1 MAIYDPKTG
10 KTNRARYSK
19 GTASFSDIGQ
29 NLHIIARRLL
39 TNENLL
45 KLLVHTDKNALST
58 PLTDEQ
64 REKAFGDQIRII
76 PVINKDEHIKNY
88 IIIQFGGFSPAGK
101 ETSDM
106 YKQYFLSFDVVCNI
120 DNWMLNDYTPRPY
133 KIMAEIDKEIGES
146 KMQSLGPVEFVTAD
160 NLVINEELS
169 GFTLVYRI
177 TSEM

>member
-58 PLTDEQ
+58 PLTD
-64 REKAFGDQIRII
+64 
-76 PVINKDEHIKNY
+76 V
-88 IIIQFGGFSPAGK
+88 
-101 ETSDM
+101 
-106 YKQYFLSFDVVCNI
+106 LS
-120 DNWMLNDYTPRPY
+120 
-133 KIMAEIDKEIGES
+133 
-146 KMQSLGPVEFVTAD
+146 
-160 NLVINEELS
+160 
-169 GFTLVYRI
+169 
-177 TSEM
+177 